1 MTLRIIKRYE
11 NRKLYDTEARTY
23 VSLNDVAQ
31 LVRNGHTVQVLDNA
45 SGDDWTNATLTQ
57 IILEEGKKGNSL
69 IPTDFLHDVV
79 RKSAHVLEDG
89 VTQFRQ
95 NVDEF
100 VQASISRLGQWLPA
114 TRQEEEL
121 QALRT
126 QLRSLET
133 LLSKMLDTQNQTQ
146 INQQSST
153 NDEAECKTTG

>member
-114 TRQEEEL
+114 TRQEEE
-121 QALRT
+121 
-126 QLRSLET
+126 
-133 LLSKMLDTQNQTQ
+133 
-146 INQQSST
+146 
-153 NDEAECKTTG
+153 